1 MAILTLS
8 REYGAGGR
16 AVGHLVAEHLHYLYV
31 DKERLFRDLD
41 QQGRRWGQVARDL
54 DEVCP
59 TLWERHDWQYR
70 GYVASLEALI
80 LDYAAQDRVVLLGRG
95 GAYLLREVPFCLKV
109 RLIAPWEVRVERIM
123 LRESLD
129 RQAAER
135 LVRQVDHE
143 RACYLQAN
151 YGRSGQDDA
160 DYDLVLNTGD
170 LSYEETADIIIKVL
184 REKDLLATPEAKK
197 ALADLALAYR
207 LKARIATDPRL
218 LVPTLEVAPA
228 GEELVVSGIIHN
240 PKEKRLLE
248 EISREVAGGKPVR
261 LELHPR
267 L

>member
-1 MAILTLS
+1 MAILTIS

-16 AVGHLVAEHLHYLYV
+16 DLGRLVAERLNYQYV

-41 QQGRRWGQVARDL
+41 QQGRRWGQVAREL

-80 LDYAAQDRVVLLGRG
+80 LDYAAQDKVVLIGRG

-109 RLIAPWEVRVERIM
+109 RLIAPWKLRVERIM

-135 LVRQVDHE
+135 LIRQVDHD
-143 RACYLQAN
+143 RACYLQTN
-151 YGRSGQDDA
+151 YGRSGQDAA

-170 LSYEETADIIIKVL
+170 LSYEEAARIIIQL
-184 REKDLLATPEAKK
+184 LAEKELLATPAAKE
-197 ALADLALAYR
+197 ALANLALAHR

-218 LVPTLEVAPA
+218 LVPTLTVTPA
-228 GEELVVSGIIHN
+228 GEALVISGIIHN
-240 PKEKRLLE
+240 PKEKQIIE
-248 EISREVAGGKPVR
+248 EISREVAGNRPVR